1 MKSLLYR
8 FIEDRSGATAIEYGI
23 MAALIVT
30 ALISG
35 ATVLGEALNNSMSNT
50 ANRVKDSM

>member
-1 MKSLLYR
+1 MKSLFYR

-23 MAALIVT
+23 IAALIVT